1 MEIVLTRVYKSGGT
15 NGTLTLNGHFVC
27 FTIELP
33 WKENQKNISCIP
45 EGKYELK
52 ARYSPKFLNHL
63 QVVDVYNRNL
73 ILIHPANKALT
84 ELHGCIAPVK
94 QLTGIGK
101 GIYSRLAMEKLLSIF
116 HQAADRDEKLVLT
129 INSNR
134 YEYLRQIQE
143 THPEVL

>member
-1 MEIVLTRVYKSGGT
+1 MEIVLTRVYKRGGT

-33 WKENQKNISCIP
+33 WKENEINFSCIP
-45 EGKYELK
+45 EGTYPLK

-63 QVVDVYNRNL
+63 EVKKVHNRSL
-73 ILIHPANKALT
+73 ILIHPANNAIL
-84 ELHGCIAPVK
+84 ELRGCIAPVK

-101 GIYSRLAMEKLLSIF
+101 GIYSRLAMEKLLSIV
-116 HQAADRDEKLVLT
+116 HNALEGGQNPVLI

-134 YEYLRQIQE
+134 YEYLRQVQKAN
-143 THPEVL
+143 PKVL

>member
-1 MEIVLTRVYKSGGT
+1 MELVLTRVYKRGGT

-33 WKENQKNISCIP
+33 WKENKRNISCIP

-52 ARYSPKFLNHL
+52 ARFSPENQNHL
-63 QVVDVYNRNL
+63 EVLDVYNRNR
-73 ILIHPANKALT
+73 ILIHPATSAIK
-84 ELHGCIAPVK
+84 ELYGGIAPVK

-101 GIYSRLAMEKLLSIF
+101 GIYSRLALEKLLSIF
-116 HQAADRDEKLVLT
+116 HQTMESDEKIIVN

-134 YEYLRQIQE
+134 YEHLRQIQK
-143 THPEVL
+143 TNA

>member
-1 MEIVLTRVYKSGGT
+1 MELVVTRVYKRGGT

-33 WKENQKNISCIP
+33 WKENKRNISCIP

-52 ARYSPKFLNHL
+52 GRFSPALQNHL
-63 QVVDVYNRNL
+63 EVLDVFGRNH
-73 ILIHPANKALT
+73 ILLHPATNAIE
-84 ELHGCIAPVK
+84 ELRGGIAPVK

-101 GIYSRLAMEKLLSIF
+101 GIYSRLALQKLLSIF
-116 HQAADRDEKLVLT
+116 HQSMEANEKVFLN

-134 YEYLRQIQE
+134 YEYLRKIQE
-143 THPEVL
+143 TNSKVL

>member
-1 MEIVLTRVYKSGGT
+1 MELSLTRVYKSGGT
-15 NGTLTLNGHFVC
+15 NGTLTFNGQYVC
-27 FTIELP
+27 FTLELP

-45 EGKYELK
+45 EGSYELK
-52 ARYSPKFLNHL
+52 SRTSKKFKRHL
-63 QVVDVYNRNL
+63 EVMDVYGRSG
-73 ILIHPANKALT
+73 ILLHPANDALN
-84 ELHGCIAPVK
+84 ELQGCIAPVM

-116 HQAADRDEKLVLT
+116 YQAKEREEKLTLN

-143 THPEVL
+143 ADSQIL